1 MTLKKKS
8 YSPLNTQNRI
18 QKSEKCFSCS
28 SSYNTSP
35 KNNEEWIPT
44 SNKLFSKRVS

>member
-18 QKSEKCFSCS
+18 QKSEKCFPCS